1 MWGAGMKKKK
11 LDLKSLKTE
20 LEEIEKQIQQL
31 EDECDNYAGKDSY
44 MGGRRF
50 DVSEIVGSGHFYH
63 ENLSHSHGL
72 MMTDCDYIELDIRDL
87 KKRRDL
93 LQKQIKEIEEENAP
107 AGLGG

>member
-1 MWGAGMKKKK
+1 MWGVGMKKKN
-11 LDLKSLKTE
+11 LDLKSLKEE
-20 LEEIEKQIQQL
+20 LEEVEKQIQKL
-31 EDECDNYAGKDSY
+31 EDERDSYVGKDSY
-44 MGGRRF
+44 RGGRRF
-50 DVSEIVGSGHFYH
+50 DVSLMVDCGHFYH

-93 LQKQIKEIEEENAP
+93 LKKQIEKIEEENAP